1 MCIGTP
7 MKIVS
12 DGEPRPWGEG
22 RGVRQQLDVMLIGEQ
37 PKGTWVLASRG
48 SAVRVITADEAART
62 NDALDALEA
71 VLAGATNLDAYFT
84 DLIDRDHTLPAH
96 TEEVKP

>member
-1 MCIGTP
+1 MCIGIP

-12 DGEPRPWGEG
+12 VSEPRPWGEG
-22 RGVRQQLDVMLIGEQ
+22 RGLRQQLDVMLIGDQ
-37 PKGTWVLASRG
+37 PIGTWVLAFQG
-48 SAVRVITADEAART
+48 SAMRVMTADEAMQT

-84 DLIDRDHTLPAH
+84 DLVDRDRTFPAH